1 MLKKSE
7 NQKGRRG
14 SKTMWE
20 QKSEK
25 VSSLKDT
32 EHDMAGHGWL
42 DGDTD
47 TNKQEKKRKIQRL
60 RERETGSQ
68 TNQKHA

>member
-7 NQKGRRG
+7 SQKGRKG

-32 EHDMAGHGWL
+32 EHDMAGYGWL
-42 DGDTD
+42 DGDTH
-47 TNKQEKKRKIQRL
+47 KQTRKKKEKYKD
-60 RERETGSQ
+60 
-68 TNQKHA
+68 